1 MASLEG
7 ATQCRRGEQVGLRLM
22 LFNREP
28 GLHEMLVTVILHG
41 SDDYRFVHVEKDG
54 IVTSYG
60 ARLSG
65 GDHHHLVW
73 VSLSKYFTNWQCTII
88 LKPAILF

>member
-73 VSLSKYFTNWQCTII
+73 VSCSNEHR
-88 LKPAILF
+88 LFY

>member
-73 VSLSKYFTNWQCTII
+73 VSLSQGNTLI
-88 LKPAILF
+88 